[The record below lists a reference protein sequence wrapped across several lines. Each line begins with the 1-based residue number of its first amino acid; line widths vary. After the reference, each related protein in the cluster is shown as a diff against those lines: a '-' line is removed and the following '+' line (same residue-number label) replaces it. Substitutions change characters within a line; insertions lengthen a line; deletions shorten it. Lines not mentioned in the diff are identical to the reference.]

1 MSQIVNNRPGR
12 FRQIGGKLEVALDKA
27 LLSGEAFAMIG
38 APPKGGTEAP
48 LPANAVRLR
57 RGSRPQREE
66 AAKILQ
72 AEIVQRCPAHTGKA
86 RDYLASSQ
94 ALAKMRKPGEP
105 RPSSG
110 PVAPLLAGASTA

>member
-12 FRQIGGKLEVALDKA
+12 FRQTGGKLEVALDKA

-66 AAKILQ
+66 AAKKFFRPKSCSAARRIP
-72 AEIVQRCPAHTGKA
+72 ARPAIISPAPKRSPRCV
-86 RDYLASSQ
+86 SQ
-94 ALAKMRKPGEP
+94 ASPG
-105 RPSSG
+105 
-110 PVAPLLAGASTA
+110 LLPAR